1 MTEKDDLWKEERESD
16 EHLMRRAIESLIF
29 IFERKEKTISIISH
43 SSFTWL
49 IKLIYFNLFFNFFF
63 IKIYFMFKKSSLF
76 SVLNFLENNPQLND
90 FNGIEKTIIM
100 ERNKVWLKNCDVVSV
115 IVAPRFTKNNW

>member
-1 MTEKDDLWKEERESD
+1 
-16 EHLMRRAIESLIF
+16 
-29 IFERKEKTISIISH
+29 
-43 SSFTWL
+43 
-49 IKLIYFNLFFNFFF
+49 
-63 IKIYFMFKKSSLF
+63 MFKKSSLF